1 MRAVTWQGIEDVRVD
16 TVETSGSAA
25 GADAR
30 PSATRRTGSG
40 RTSAATRVGSCAS
53 RRRAGPSRS
62 VSRMQ
67 PGNPVVDKNRVTY
80 ANGLGQGLD
89 LAYEVTSGSLKESVV
104 VNARPAGDGDLSVRS
119 TCRSRASRRSWRPAP
134 GDPGPG

>member
-1 MRAVTWQGIEDVRVD
+1 
-16 TVETSGSAA
+16 
-25 GADAR
+25 
-30 PSATRRTGSG
+30 
-40 RTSAATRVGSCAS
+40 
-53 RRRAGPSRS
+53 
-62 VSRMQ
+62 MQ